1 MQSILLKVIKYATGL
16 DGPLAYRRDIMSS
29 QGRSS
34 LQLDESHMFEI
45 NQTNN
50 QKKKKKTKCCETMD
64 APLRKV
70 VVLIGHN
77 GLFSINVLESARYL
91 LILVETIN
99 EAQQE

>member
-34 LQLDESHMFEI
+34 LQLDELHMFEI

-50 QKKKKKTKCCETMD
+50 NKKTKCCETMD

-91 LILVETIN
+91 LIPVETIN
-99 EAQQE
+99 DEQQE

>member
-1 MQSILLKVIKYATGL
+1 MAHSPIAVILCHPKAEVVFNWMNCTCLKLIRPT
-16 DGPLAYRRDIMSS
+16 
-29 QGRSS
+29 
-34 LQLDESHMFEI
+34 
-45 NQTNN
+45 T
-50 QKKKKKTKCCETMD
+50 KKTKCCETMD

-99 EAQQE
+99 DAQQE